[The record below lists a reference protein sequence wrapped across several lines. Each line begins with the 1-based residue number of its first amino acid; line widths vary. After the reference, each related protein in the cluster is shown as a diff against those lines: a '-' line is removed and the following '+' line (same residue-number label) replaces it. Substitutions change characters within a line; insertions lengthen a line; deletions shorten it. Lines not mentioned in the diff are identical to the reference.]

1 MIDLLKFGPLVF
13 ARVELRLLRLG
24 GPQLTADSLCCPG
37 EALAWADLLPGAFLF
52 VEISLDLQKLP
63 QQEFVVVIDLSL
75 SLALLETQMGQ
86 FLLHCLTRRWDDV
99 SFP

>member
-1 MIDLLKFGPLVF
+1 MKV
-13 ARVELRLLRLG
+13 
-24 GPQLTADSLCCPG
+24 
-37 EALAWADLLPGAFLF
+37 
-52 VEISLDLQKLP
+52 SLDLQKLP